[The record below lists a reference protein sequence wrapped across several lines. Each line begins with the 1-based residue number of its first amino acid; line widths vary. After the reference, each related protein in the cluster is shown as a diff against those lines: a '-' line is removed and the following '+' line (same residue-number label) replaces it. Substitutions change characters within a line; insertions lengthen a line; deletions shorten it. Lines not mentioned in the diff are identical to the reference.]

1 MSMTDNIL
9 IFPFFPLLPCLALLR
24 LVLVCRLVCC
34 QWRNL
39 VDGAAL
45 WVLKCQQEGLTRAES
60 DVENWQSFYFLS
72 KKRRNLI
79 KNPCGEEGL
88 EHWGEVENGG
98 DGWKIEELPGDFGKE
113 FPSEEVHK
121 YFVTSYE
128 WCRKAQV
135 IDLRA
140 EGYWEELMDTI
151 LRKALGT
158 ASQGKILG
166 EGIFPE
172 NTNVTGG
179 SSSRPRAAGTAG
191 QDGAQQGG
199 SFKVVSEGRFI
210 INGKNKETP
219 HLFISH

>member
-1 MSMTDNIL
+1 MLRTAGKEKERKRERTGKVPAPPSPPRTARCSVSTQGLRNSCDQTSCWPEQGPGMESLPESLLIRIL
-9 IFPFFPLLPCLALLR
+9 ASLPAPDLLLG
-24 LVLVCRLVCC
+24 CRLVCC

-45 WVLKCQQEGLTRAES
+45 WILKCQQEGLTGAEAEE
-60 DVENWQSFYFLS
+60 DAENWQNFYFLS
-72 KKRRNLI
+72 KKRKNLI
-79 KNPCGEEGL
+79 KNPCGEEDL

-140 EGYWEELMDTI
+140 EGYWEELMDT
-151 LRKALGT
+151 A
-158 ASQGKILG
+158 QPKI
-166 EGIFPE
+166 
-172 NTNVTGG
+172 
-179 SSSRPRAAGTAG
+179 
-191 QDGAQQGG
+191 
-199 SFKVVSEGRFI
+199 VVRDW
-210 INGKNKETP
+210 
-219 HLFISH
+219 